1 MMPYSVRDFG
11 LLQDNRCWWLEN
23 ISLTSRAT
31 MPIGASETSVDYPS
45 ISSPLSQT
53 ARGYHTQAV
62 KSNRRFQ
69 VPSLRA
75 FSQRVG
81 NFPQSSAFI
90 RPFCALLSPAL
101 FLL

>member
-1 MMPYSVRDFG
+1 MPYSVRDFG

-45 ISSPLSQT
+45 LLSPLSET
-53 ARGYHTQAV
+53 ARGYHTQAG
-62 KSNRRFQ
+62 KSNRRVQ
-69 VPSLRA
+69 LPSFRA
-75 FSQRVG
+75 FRQRVA

-90 RPFCALLSPAL
+90 IALCVPLSPA
-101 FLL
+101 